1 MPSMAVAPIRTKG
14 GAPLDNLTHGLVGA
28 ALAKSGAARTTPLAT
43 ATLVIA
49 ANAPDI
55 DVFSYMR
62 GEYFALS
69 FRRGITHSWLALLL
83 LPFVVT
89 AAMLTWDR
97 LVRRRRSP
105 DAEAVRAWPLLALST
120 IGVLTHPALDWM
132 NTYGMRWGLP
142 FNGAWTYGDA
152 LFVIDPWI
160 WLVLGGAVFL
170 SAKLDRNGIIA
181 WAFLAMVASL
191 VVLAFRLA
199 LPVKALWVTGLST
212 VCVLRL
218 RRDDANPLDAARRT
232 TRALIAVG
240 LYLLTMVSVDL
251 AARRDVR
258 SAAIGAGLDVRDLM
272 VAPQPAN
279 PFRAEVEVLTNEGYI
294 PGDHRWL
301 GTPRVRLYPED
312 FVPLVSGP
320 AGLGAAQLQAVVA
333 AARTSPEVGL
343 YHVWSRFPYVRVD
356 EATTGWS
363 VRFSD
368 ARYDGQSGA
377 GGLSG
382 ITITVTNEDLR

>member
-1 MPSMAVAPIRTKG
+1 MAAVLTRTKG
-14 GAPLDNLTHGLVGA
+14 VAPLDNLTHGLVGA

-43 ATLVIA
+43 STLVIA

-69 FRRGITHSWLALLL
+69 FRRGITHGWPALLL

-89 AAMLTWDR
+89 AAMLAWDR
-97 LVRRRRSP
+97 LVRQRRSP
-105 DAEAVRAWPLLALST
+105 DAEPVRAGPLLALSA

-132 NTYGMRWGLP
+132 NTYGMRWRLP
-142 FNGAWTYGDA
+142 LNGTWTYGDA

-170 SAKLDRNGIIA
+170 SAKLDRNSIIA

-191 VVLAFRLA
+191 VVLAFPLA
-199 LPVKALWVTGLST
+199 LPVKALWVTGLGT
-212 VCVLRL
+212 ICVFRL
-218 RRDDANPLDAARRT
+218 RRDEANPVGAARRT

-240 LYLLTMVSVDL
+240 LYILTMVSADL
-251 AARRDVR
+251 AARRDVHT
-258 SAAIGAGLDVRDLM
+258 AAIGAGLDVRDLM

-279 PFRAEVEVLTNEGYI
+279 PFTAEVEVLTDEGYI
-294 PGDHRWL
+294 PGEHRWF

-312 FVPLVSGP
+312 LVRLVSGP
-320 AGLGAAQLQAVVA
+320 SGMEAAHLQAVVA

-356 EATTGWS
+356 EASNGWS

-368 ARYDGQSGA
+368 ARYDGQTAA